1 MCEEHRQLQSQEPAK
16 KENQE
21 PSHGTDNRFAQPAA
35 PCQTTETFMGTQK
48 ATGAVSLE
56 EKRVPAEPSLLEPS
70 QRPLLSPVSALLPL
84 FLPQQQ
90 LPVVARKNF
99 APFSC
104 GCLQGFVTL
113 CSAGGFTH
121 SYVTNPASNP
131 NPYIHIFIYI
141 YKYSAQQ
148 SDTLERVKQA
158 FQGILC
164 CSTDRF
170 LLP

>member
-121 SYVTNPASNP
+121 SCVTNPASNP

-141 YKYSAQQ
+141 YININ
-148 SDTLERVKQA
+148 TLPSNQTHWKE
-158 FQGILC
+158 
-164 CSTDRF
+164 
-170 LLP
+170 